1 MKRNFESLKNR
12 LSIKGAGKV
21 LLLLA
26 GVGLCGMVVL
36 EASQQMVKAFD
47 LKNVL
52 VQPDRQSSVQPVPA
66 IGVTLPKAQT
76 RSPQAHAVQP
86 GAVQPG
92 AARSKPSQSLDF
104 GIDQPA
110 AQSSARSTAHSAAQP
125 KTLALNSGSANDPQ
139 QPVSQA
145 SASQIATAGSGW
157 TGASFPVEGFQ
168 AYTSPFGY
176 RQSPDGSYS
185 QEFHYGLDMAA
196 PEGSYVRNW
205 WGGKVVEVTDNTNC
219 GTSVVLESGNW
230 THIYCHMEGHVEED
244 ANGRFMIDRE
254 GGIQIYVGQEVPAG
268 SRIGRVGMSGR
279 TTGPHLHWGLK
290 FNGNWVDPAYVLQAM
305 YAGQQS
311 TTARAGGDRAPQ

>member
-47 LKNVL
+47 LKNVA
-52 VQPDRQSSVQPVPA
+52 VQFDPQPSAQPVPA
-66 IGVTLPKAQT
+66 IGAVPKAQ
-76 RSPQAHAVQP
+76 RSAQSGVVQS
-86 GAVQPG
+86 G

-110 AQSSARSTAHSAAQP
+110 SQSTAHSTPHSAAQP

-244 ANGRFMIDRE
+244 ASGRFMIDRE
-254 GGIQIYVGQEVPAG
+254 GGIQIFVGQQVPAG

-311 TTARAGGDRAPQ
+311 TTARAGGDRAQ

>member
-1 MKRNFESLKNR
+1 MKRNFKNLKIR
-12 LSIKGAGKV
+12 LEPKGLGKGLV
-21 LLLLA
+21 LLA
-26 GVGLCGMVVL
+26 GVSLCGLVVL

-47 LKNVL
+47 LKNAPVL
-52 VQPDRQSSVQPVPA
+52 SEPQTSAPPVPVA
-66 IGVTLPKAQT
+66 NVPAANLPIARAATVGTAPKTQARSEST
-76 RSPQAHAVQP
+76 RSRSTQP
-86 GAVQPG
+86 GAI
-92 AARSKPSQSLDF
+92 AQSLDF
-104 GIDQPA
+104 GVKPA
-110 AQSSARSTAHSAAQP
+110 AQPQ
-125 KTLALNSGSANDPQ
+125 TLALNSGSADDPQ

-145 SASQIATAGSGW
+145 SATQIATAGSGW

-168 AYTSPFGY
+168 AYTSAFGY
-176 RQSPDGSYS
+176 RQSADGGYS

-244 ANGRFMIDRE
+244 SSGRFMLDRE
-254 GGIQIYVGQEVPAG
+254 GGLQIYVGQQVPAG
-268 SRIGRVGMSGR
+268 ARIGRVGMSGR

-311 TTARAGGDRAPQ
+311 TTARAGDRTQ